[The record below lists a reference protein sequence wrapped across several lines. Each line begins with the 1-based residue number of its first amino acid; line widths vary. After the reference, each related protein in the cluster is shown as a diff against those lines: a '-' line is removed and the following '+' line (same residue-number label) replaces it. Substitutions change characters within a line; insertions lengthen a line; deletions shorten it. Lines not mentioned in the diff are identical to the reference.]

1 MACTLSSGLAL
12 SCRESVGGIKTA
24 YILDASGADI
34 TLTEANG
41 VVTAMSVGGS
51 AIASLSG
58 DMFEFQQVKQ
68 TAGLVSTITAS
79 EENGTVFHSTVL
91 TLVFNKL
98 EAQKLNALKIL
109 AANSKLVIVVK
120 DNNDK
125 FWLVGNENG
134 AVVSG
139 GSSETGVA
147 FGDRSGIS
155 VEFTGLSAAPIF
167 EVTITE

>member
-1 MACTLSSGLAL
+1 MACTLSSGIAL
-12 SCRESVGGIKTA
+12 TCRESVGGIKTA
-24 YILDASGADI
+24 YILDASGAEI

-51 AIASLSG
+51 SVTSLSG
-58 DMFEFQQVKQ
+58 DMFEFEQTKQ
-68 TAGLVSTITAS
+68 TASLVSTVTAS
-79 EENGTVFHSTVL
+79 EENGTVFHSSVL
-91 TLVFNKL
+91 SLVFNKL
-98 EAQKLNALKIL
+98 EATKLNQLKLL

-125 FWLVGNENG
+125 FWMVGNENG

-139 GSSETGVA
+139 GSAETGTA
-147 FGDRSGIS
+147 FGDRSGVTI
-155 VEFTGLSAAPIF
+155 EFTGLSKSPIF